1 MIDLSFRAI
10 GMEVLAREWPAFA
23 GGAAIQVYLAKRAHR
38 SSHYRIQWIVF
49 CASVAVIGIASM
61 GVESTLV
68 SERLHRDIG
77 ESDRRRRRSHGH
89 LADRDVAIYTP
100 HQDTVL
106 RVFLVPGTLG
116 VVASL
121 LGFSASTALWM
132 MTTRWITRRGC
143 PTPDGERRQFLVID
157 KGHTELHG

>member
-1 MIDLSFRAI
+1 VVIDLSFRAI

-77 ESDRRRRRSHGH
+77 EGDRRRRRSHGH
-89 LADRDVAIYTP
+89 LADRDVAIY
-100 HQDTVL
+100 H
-106 RVFLVPGTLG
+106 
-116 VVASL
+116 
-121 LGFSASTALWM
+121 SASRHGVACLPGPGHVGRCRVAPRLFGIGTALWM
-132 MTTRWITRRGC
+132 MTTRWITRRRV
-143 PTPDGERRQFLVID
+143 E
-157 KGHTELHG
+157 

>member
-77 ESDRRRRRSHGH
+77 EGDRRRRRSHGH
-89 LADRDVAIYTP
+89 LADRDVAIY
-100 HQDTVL
+100 HSASRHGVAC
-106 RVFLVPGTLG
+106 VPGPGHVGRCRVAPRLFGIDGAVDDDNTLDHATW
-116 VVASL
+116 VSH
-121 LGFSASTALWM
+121 S
-132 MTTRWITRRGC
+132 
-143 PTPDGERRQFLVID
+143 
-157 KGHTELHG
+157 